1 MYRRLG
7 RSRKKVGM
15 GIDERGRE
23 CGTTTVGACPLYT
36 ALRLHMSE
44 QSHRKRQFALSV
56 SPGLELC
63 GRAMGSDV
71 RYRVACNRTP
81 RLAGRREGRDPRHC
95 VGSIESSCVLMACSA
110 AKHPGLRG
118 SCRKLRHK
126 PTIDAL
132 GGWLAAQMS
141 RLRRDG
147 EQRL

>member
-1 MYRRLG
+1 MAR
-7 RSRKKVGM
+7 
-15 GIDERGRE
+15 IDGRGRE
-23 CGTTTVGACPLYT
+23 CGNTTIGGCPLYT
-36 ALRLHMSE
+36 ALLLHKSE
-44 QSHRKRQFALSV
+44 QSHHKRQQALPA

-81 RLAGRREGRDPRHC
+81 RLAGLREGRDHRHC
-95 VGSIESSCVLMACSA
+95 VGSIESRYVLMACCA
-110 AKHPGLRG
+110 EKHPGLRG

-126 PTIDAL
+126 PPIDAL
-132 GGWLAAQMS
+132 RGWLVAQMS